1 MNTKQSKGRGTA
13 QRARLLHA
21 AEQATYHHGFA
32 NTALADIARRA
43 RIPLGNVY
51 YYFKTKD
58 QISQAIIHLRLTRF
72 RKLLKEFE
80 KTGGPGERLC
90 AFVQTKITHRIRLAR
105 HGCPVGTLCSELHKQ
120 NGAVARQST
129 TLLAEALTW
138 MEAQFRSLGKAE
150 DARGLAIHLLSATQ
164 GISVLAQ
171 AFRDPKLIDLEA
183 ARLQSWIRSFVR

>member
-1 MNTKQSKGRGTA
+1 MKTKTTKGRGAA

-21 AEQATYHHGFA
+21 AEQATYHRGFA
-32 NTALADIARRA
+32 NTALSDIAKRA
-43 RIPLGNVY
+43 RVPLGNVY

-58 QISQAIIHLRLTRF
+58 QISQAIINLRLTRF

-80 KTGGPGERLC
+80 KAGGPGERLC

-120 NGAVARQST
+120 NGAAARQST
-129 TLLAEALTW
+129 ALLAEALTW
-138 MEAQFRSLGKAE
+138 MGAQFRSLGRD

-183 ARLQSWIRSFVR
+183 ARLQSWIRSLAT